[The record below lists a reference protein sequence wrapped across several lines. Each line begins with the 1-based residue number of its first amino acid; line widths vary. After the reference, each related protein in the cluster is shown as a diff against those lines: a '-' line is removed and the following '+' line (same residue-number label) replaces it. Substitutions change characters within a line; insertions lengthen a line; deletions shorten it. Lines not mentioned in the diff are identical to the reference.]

1 MLLLRHWYVTYWHY
15 SKEYF
20 MKDDTVLSQNAFWY
34 ILHTYASYEQ
44 RVEQTIREM
53 IRTEQAD
60 GAIEDV
66 LVPTEHVTNIVD
78 GVKKRSTRK
87 CYPGYVLVKMKM
99 NDISWNMIRSIPKV
113 ISFVGS
119 KDSPTP
125 MKQSE
130 VERLFNSLEDG
141 VQKPKVKS
149 LFSIS
154 DNVQVLEGPFAGFSG
169 VVEEIFEDKC
179 KLRIT
184 VAIFG
189 RQTPVEL
196 DFAQVSKD

>member
-1 MLLLRHWYVTYWHY
+1 
-15 SKEYF
+15 

-53 IRTEQAD
+53 IRTDQAN

-78 GVKKRSTRK
+78 GVKRTSTRK

-99 NDISWNMIRSIPKV
+99 NDVSWNMIRSIPKV

-125 MKQSE
+125 MKPSE
-130 VERLFNSLEDG
+130 VDRLFNSLEDG
-141 VQKPKVKS
+141 VQKKKVKS
-149 LFSIS
+149 EFSIS

-169 VVEEIFEDKC
+169 IVEEVFEDKC

>member
-1 MLLLRHWYVTYWHY
+1 MT
-15 SKEYF
+15 
-20 MKDDTVLSQNAFWY
+20 
-34 ILHTYASYEQ
+34 
-44 RVEQTIREM
+44 
-53 IRTEQAD
+53 
-60 GAIEDV
+60 DV
-66 LVPTEHVTNIVD
+66 
-78 GVKKRSTRK
+78 
-87 CYPGYVLVKMKM
+87 
-99 NDISWNMIRSIPKV
+99 SWNMIRSIPKV

-125 MKQSE
+125 MKPSE
-130 VERLFNSLEDG
+130 VDRLFNSLEDG
-141 VQKPKVKS
+141 VQKKKVKS
-149 LFSIS
+149 EFSIS

-169 VVEEIFEDKC
+169 IVEEVFEDKC